1 MDIDTY
7 FTVME
12 ERFVVAV
19 DEATEATSREVE
31 ERMRRRIPARRR
43 QTRRALEYRRR
54 RLSADRIQ
62 TVFRLRFVTRYD
74 ANGTTTER
82 VFIDA
87 WDRTRPEI
95 IEHLHSTLETHY
107 DAIA

>member
-12 ERFVVAV
+12 ERFVIAV
-19 DEATEATSREVE
+19 DEATEVTSREVE

-62 TVFRLRFVTRYD
+62 TVFRLRFVTRY
-74 ANGTTTER
+74 ANGTTTEQ
-82 VFIDA
+82 VFFDA

-95 IEHLHSTLETHY
+95 IEHLQSTLETHY
-107 DAIA
+107 DTIA